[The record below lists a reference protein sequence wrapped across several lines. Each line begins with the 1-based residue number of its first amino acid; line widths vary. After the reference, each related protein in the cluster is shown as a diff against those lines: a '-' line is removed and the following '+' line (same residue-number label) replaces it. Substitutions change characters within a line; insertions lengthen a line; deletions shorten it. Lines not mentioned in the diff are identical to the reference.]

1 MCKLIIPK
9 KIHNKYRYFLTKFK
23 KLEWSG
29 PAWYKVKTDEDGY
42 PEEWKIIHFHPLNL
56 GTGAHTEFE
65 SDDMAKILKKTF
77 TEYPATKKANIG
89 LIHSHNTMGAFL
101 SSTDENTVI
110 AMAPDEGFYG
120 SLVVASSGKA
130 TEAFGFGYKDQYKV
144 AHCVTMDEENIEI
157 QNNIKIPEEWESIAK
172 EIKDNKTP
180 VSTQLKTYAG
190 TQVYDPE
197 YNNWVQQHRQPNH
210 NQTRLFEDSKITSVQ
225 QKKIDTIVEL
235 HFEGKL
241 TDIDAENKL
250 CKLGVDALVAMKLL
264 YPYDPYQTGYMV

>member
-9 KIHNKYRYFLTKFK
+9 KVHNKYLYFLTKFK

-29 PAWYKVKTDEDGY
+29 PAWYKVKTDKDGY

-56 GTGAHTEFE
+56 GSAASTEFE
-65 SDDMAKILKKTF
+65 SDDMAKILRKTF
-77 TEYPATKKANIG
+77 EDYPATKKAHIG

-101 SSTDENTVI
+101 SSTDESTVED
-110 AMAPDEGFYG
+110 MAPDEGFYG

-144 AHCVTMDEENIEI
+144 PHCVVMDEDNIEI
-157 QNNIKIPEEWESIAK
+157 KSWVQIPEEWK
-172 EIKDNKTP
+172 EIADKIKANKTP
-180 VSTQLKTYAG
+180 VSTEVKTYAG
-190 TQVYDPE
+190 TQVYNGH
-197 YNNWVQQHRQPNH
+197 NNWVEQHRPNY
-210 NQTRLFEDSKITSVQ
+210 NQTRLFDDEKITSAQ
-225 QKKIDTIVEL
+225 QQKIDTIVEL
-235 HFEGKL
+235 HFEGKI

-250 CKLGVDALVAMKLL
+250 CKLGLDALTAMKIL